1 MNDSYLDMLYT
12 LAQELNA
19 ADDVPTMLNTVIN
32 NLPKVLRARFCS
44 LFVRNPASGELEI
57 KAHNHPDIGQDPFIH
72 VPSEQESVMNL
83 AIGRKSSLIIKD
95 IEEEIGL
102 ENKEKYKTK
111 SFMCIVIKHEEDIKG
126 VLNLADKA
134 SGNFTKD
141 DMLITSIISELLGA
155 LLARIDLNTL

>member
-19 ADDVPTMLNTVIN
+19 ANDVPAMLNTVVSH
-32 NLPKVLRARFCS
+32 LPKVLGARYCS

-57 KAHNHPDIGQDPFIH
+57 KAHNHTDIGQDPFIH

-83 AIGRKSSLIIKD
+83 VMNRKSSLIIKD

-102 ENKEKYKTK
+102 RNKEKYQTK
-111 SFMCIVIKHEEDIKG
+111 SFMCIMIRHEDDIKG
-126 VLNLADKA
+126 VLNLADK
-134 SGNFTKD
+134 SGGNFTKD